1 MRKVLILL
9 ASFGLSACVAATPA
23 VVTPARS
30 EVTVREVDGD
40 LVLRSALVSVGTQ
53 MSDAMAVGPGMPVTG
68 AYARVDTIRVGGV
81 IGRTEALAVVESFC
95 RVNGRQPPAGLAQA
109 VVRLDRTTGEYVVP
123 LRCAG

>member
-1 MRKVLILL
+1 MRNVLIAL
-9 ASFGLSACVAATPA
+9 AFLGVSACVPSAPA
-23 VVTPARS
+23 VITPARS

-40 LVLRSALVSVGTQ
+40 LVLRSALVSVGMQ

-81 IGRTEALAVVESFC
+81 IGRNEALAVVESYC
-95 RVNGRQPPAGLAQA
+95 RVNGKQPPPGLAQA